1 MLRDTDAA
9 CVATA
14 LALCLKKEKN
24 RRWNTQWYKRRLQYT
39 QENLMT
45 DLILSEPN
53 DFVCLCYSNVHPLM
67 GYSRLLRTT
76 IAEEILI

>member
-45 DLILSEPN
+45 DLILSEPS
-53 DFVCLCYSNVHPLM
+53 DFFFLWRFDGPSFYGILKTVSP
-67 GYSRLLRTT
+67 T
-76 IAEEILI
+76 IAK